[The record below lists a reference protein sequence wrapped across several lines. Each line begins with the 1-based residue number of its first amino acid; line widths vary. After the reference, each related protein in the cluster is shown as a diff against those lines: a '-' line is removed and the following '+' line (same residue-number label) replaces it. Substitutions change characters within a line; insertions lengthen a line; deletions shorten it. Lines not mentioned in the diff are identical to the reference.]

1 MKKLLVGVLV
11 LGITVSAG
19 LAMAQGVSPSTG
31 THTQTMK
38 SVDTTKVP
46 PPNTPQWHGAVRPAN
61 DPIVHPAGWVP
72 PKPQTSPPPAYPA
85 GWVPPKKP

>member
-1 MKKLLVGVLV
+1 MKKLLAAVLV

-19 LAMAQGVSPSTG
+19 LAMAQAPSTG
-31 THTQTMK
+31 TNTQTMK

-72 PKPQTSPPPAYPA
+72 PKP
-85 GWVPPKKP
+85 

>member
-1 MKKLLVGVLV
+1 
-11 LGITVSAG
+11 
-19 LAMAQGVSPSTG
+19 
-31 THTQTMK
+31 MK

-72 PKPQTSPPPAYPA
+72 PKQ
-85 GWVPPKKP
+85 